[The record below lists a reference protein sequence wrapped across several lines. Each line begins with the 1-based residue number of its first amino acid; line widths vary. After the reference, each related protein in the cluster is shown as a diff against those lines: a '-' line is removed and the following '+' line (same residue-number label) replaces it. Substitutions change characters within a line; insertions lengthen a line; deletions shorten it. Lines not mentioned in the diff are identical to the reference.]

1 MRHLKTIIKAV
12 ISLGLL
18 SYLVYTS
25 DQAKIIEILS
35 NIYKANG
42 LMYLSFALCAGLLSI
57 FLMTVRW
64 QIILKQFDQNISLK
78 KLFEFYL
85 IGLFFNNF
93 LPTSIGGDIVR
104 IYKVVGDSEDRTAGF
119 ASVILERALG
129 IASTLFLAITSL
141 YYVSHY
147 FEDDRILYTSVIL
160 FGIIVGF
167 FILIT
172 RKRPFEF
179 LLNLFDK
186 FTILRIGEKIAKL
199 IEAFYYLKER
209 RKVFIWVFVLSF
221 FSQVSIVIM
230 NYTVVLAMDI
240 DVDLTYLFLVV
251 PVTFMLTMLPSING
265 VGIRDGGFVF
275 LLAKIGISQ
284 AAAISLSFMNVL
296 IPMFISIW
304 GAILFLTQ
312 RKKST
317 MSEVEAIEK
326 NL

>member
-1 MRHLKTIIKAV
+1 MRHFKTIIKAV
-12 ISLGLL
+12 ISLGLF

-25 DQAKIIEILS
+25 DQSKIIEILS
-35 NIYKANG
+35 NIYKNNG
-42 LMYLSFALCAGLLSI
+42 LMYLSFAIVAGFFSI
-57 FLMTVRW
+57 FLMTIRW
-64 QIILKQFDQNISLK
+64 KIILKQYDQNISLR

-119 ASVILERALG
+119 ASVILERVLG

-160 FGIIVGF
+160 FALIVSF

-186 FTILRIGEKIAKL
+186 FTLLKIGEKINKL
-199 IEAFYYLKER
+199 IEAFYFLKER

-230 NYTVVLAMDI
+230 NYAVVLAMDI
-240 DVDLTYLFLVV
+240 DVDLVYLFLVV

-275 LLAKIGISQ
+275 LLAKIGVSR

-304 GAILFLTQ
+304 GAILFFTQ
-312 RKKST
+312 KKKYT
-317 MSEVEAIEK
+317 LSEVEALEK
-326 NL
+326 DL